1 MCGGSLRR
9 LIRQD
14 LGRWMRM
21 VLTGCVVLDG
31 LEVEAALRASLCGGD
46 QGGRAWEA

>member
-1 MCGGSLRR
+1 
-9 LIRQD
+9 
-14 LGRWMRM
+14 M

-46 QGGRAWEA
+46 QGGRAWEARIGPHVLAHEVLSLVA